1 MKTMIVFLGER
12 KMGMKKDKRM
22 KYGMGGTARESYM
35 GGGMYRKPMAHGGK
49 AGYSSV
55 RDMEKAC
62 MTKADH
68 NMSMRQK

>member
-1 MKTMIVFLGER
+1 
-12 KMGMKKDKRM
+12 MGMKKDKRM
-22 KYGMGGTARESYM
+22 RYTYGGDTKRA
-35 GGGMYRKPMAHGGK
+35 MYAHGGK

>member
-1 MKTMIVFLGER
+1 MKTMIVFLGE
-12 KMGMKKDKRM
+12 KKM
-22 KYGMGGTARESYM
+22 KYGDSKKRSRYM
-35 GGGMYRKPMAHGGK
+35 GGMEVNRKPYAHGGK
-49 AGYSSV
+49 AGYGSV

>member
-1 MKTMIVFLGER
+1 MIVFLGEK

-22 KYGMGGTARESYM
+22 KYGMGGMSREPYM

-68 NMSMRQK
+68 NMSMRQE

>member
-1 MKTMIVFLGER
+1 MKIMIVFLGEK
-12 KMGMKKDKRM
+12 KMETKKNKRM
-22 KYGMGGTARESYM
+22 RYAYGSNTKRA
-35 GGGMYRKPMAHGGK
+35 MYAHGGK

-68 NMSMRQK
+68 NISMRQK

>member
-1 MKTMIVFLGER
+1 MET
-12 KMGMKKDKRM
+12 KKNKRM
-22 KYGMGGTARESYM
+22 KYGMGGTARESDM
-35 GGGMYRKPMAHGGK
+35 GGGMYRKPTAHGGK

-68 NMSMRQK
+68 NMSMRQE

>member
-1 MKTMIVFLGER
+1 MKTMIVFLGEK

-35 GGGMYRKPMAHGGK
+35 GGGMYRNQMAHGGK

>member
-1 MKTMIVFLGER
+1 
-12 KMGMKKDKRM
+12 M
-22 KYGMGGTARESYM
+22 KYGDSKKRSRYM
-35 GGGMYRKPMAHGGK
+35 GGMEVNRKPYAHGGK
-49 AGYSSV
+49 AGYGSV

>member
-35 GGGMYRKPMAHGGK
+35 GGGMYRKPVAHGGK

-62 MTKADH
+62 MTKADY